1 MNTGHKHENLQKR
14 KEGRKKKKKKKRKQD
29 LIPDKQLQRV
39 SWIQRAELVSLND
52 TKGRAL

>member
-1 MNTGHKHENLQKR
+1 MKTFR
-14 KEGRKKKKKKKRKQD
+14 KEKKEEKKKKKKRKQD